1 MLAPLDLARQLEFYF
16 SDDNLLLD
24 DHMASL
30 VRAAAP
36 PPPTLLARTLPPL
49 MSSTDASATFDAS
62 SRSSSA
68 STATLPPDRSPGAA
82 VAISDLLL
90 FRKLAGQTLA
100 SVQQAVLGS
109 PLLVLSAD
117 ELRVGLVTAACEGV
131 ATAELLAAIGRRT
144 LHVEAWAAAA
154 APAGQ
159 GAGSWGG
166 AAGLLQ
172 SAVLRRVTHTTLIRA
187 GAHGGKPTGD
197 ALVVF
202 ADDAEA
208 DAARRA
214 IVAGGGRAAFKSQW
228 VAASKQARGRRRAAA
243 SSGTGRFARD
253 AGGDR
258 SPPTTPLVL
267 LRVDGIGAA
276 AVDRDVMATLQMVGP
291 VAALD
296 LCVARGTAVVRFSS
310 VAVTVFA
317 GQMLARERPR
327 LGGSELRPRLMGGA
341 EARNYWQTRE
351 FRVGSGGVGGGCTG
365 GGVADGADGAGR
377 RRNDAPGRNASAVQ
391 VDSDSTGGDR
401 GDGCNGARG
410 KKRGRSVDAIGS
422 EGVGMSSMATGAGER
437 ERASGI
443 RQTEKG
449 TLVDKVEHMTQHTAE
464 PVGVKVEA
472 AQTIMGTTRSSAE
485 GGRTMPPLGTMEAPL
500 SRKRGRS
507 GQSSDDREEGHS
519 ADTVT
524 AEAAGASGA
533 AAAAVVCNVGG
544 GGGGHGGADG
554 ASMGEGA
561 QGNASRDETQ
571 LDRPSDDANDTDG
584 PGRKRPRRKAEDCTR
599 SSSSDPPG

>member
-1 MLAPLDLARQLEFYF
+1 
-16 SDDNLLLD
+16 
-24 DHMASL
+24 MASL
-30 VRAAAP
+30 VRAASP
-36 PPPTLLARTLPPL
+36 PPRSSTTLPPAL
-49 MSSTDASATFDAS
+49 MSSADASATFDAS
-62 SRSSSA
+62 SRSSST
-68 STATLPPDRSPGAA
+68 SNATLPVGWNPGAA
-82 VAISDLLL
+82 VAISDLLS
-90 FRKLAGQTLA
+90 FRKLAGQTLE

-131 ATAELLAAIGRRT
+131 ATEALLADIGRRT

-172 SAVLRRVTHTTLIRA
+172 RAVLRRVTHTTLIRA

-214 IVAGGGRAAFKSQW
+214 IVAGGGRAVFKSQW
-228 VAASKQARGRRRAAA
+228 VAASKQARVRRRAGA
-243 SSGTGRFARD
+243 STGTGRFARD

-276 AVDRDVMATLQMVGP
+276 AVHRDVVATLQMVGP

-310 VAVTVFA
+310 IAVTVFA

-327 LGGSELRPRLMGGA
+327 LGGSELQPRLMGGT
-341 EARNYWQTRE
+341 EARDYWQTRE
-351 FRVGSGGVGGGCTG
+351 FRVGSGGVGGGCAG
-365 GGVADGADGAGR
+365 GGVADGSGR
-377 RRNDAPGRNASAVQ
+377 RRNDASCENASAVK
-391 VDSDSTGGDR
+391 VDSDVLGGDG

-410 KKRGRSVDAIGS
+410 KKRGRSVDASGS
-422 EGVGMSSMATGAGER
+422 KGVGLSSMATGAE
-437 ERASGI
+437 ERAGT

-449 TLVDKVEHMTQHTAE
+449 TLVDKVEHVTQHAAGQ
-464 PVGVKVEA
+464 VGANVAA
-472 AQTIMGTTRSSAE
+472 AQSTVSTARSSAE
-485 GGRTMPPLGTMEAPL
+485 GGRKMPALGTMEAPL

-507 GQSSDDREEGHS
+507 GPSSEVHS
-519 ADTVT
+519 AVTVT
-524 AEAAGASGA
+524 AGAAGATA
-533 AAAAVVCNVGG
+533 AAAVAVVCNVGG
-544 GGGGHGGADG
+544 GGVGYDG
-554 ASMGEGA
+554 TGSASMGEGA
-561 QGNASRDETQ
+561 QGSASSDETLSQ
-571 LDRPSDDANDTDG
+571 QQHDRPSDDANDTDG
-584 PGRKRPRRKAEDCTR
+584 PGRKRPRRKLGDYAH
-599 SSSSDPPG
+599 SGSSDPPP